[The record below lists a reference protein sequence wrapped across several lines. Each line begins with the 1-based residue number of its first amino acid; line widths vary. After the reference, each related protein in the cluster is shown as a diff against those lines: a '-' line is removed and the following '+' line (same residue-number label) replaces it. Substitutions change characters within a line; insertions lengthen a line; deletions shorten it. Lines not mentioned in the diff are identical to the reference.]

1 MPQVI
6 FMAFQAGVQSLCWR
20 TKILLCF
27 SLDVRMARALYSLVF
42 YCLMPFVL
50 LRLLWRARLAPA
62 YRQRWAERL
71 GFSPRRV
78 GGKPAIWVHAVSVG
92 ETLAA
97 LPMMRELLQRY
108 PEHQLVVTTT
118 TPTGSERVRAALA
131 KELSSGRVLHCYAPY
146 DLPCA
151 VAPFLKRMAP
161 QLAIIME
168 TELWPNTIAACHKRG
183 IPVIVANARLSAR
196 SARGYQRFS
205 ALAQPM
211 LQQLSLVAAQHKD
224 DAERFQALGLK
235 SVQLRVTGN
244 IKFDL
249 NIDQAVKNKA
259 EAIRQRWQSAG
270 ERIVWLAASTHQG
283 EDEQLLAAFKR
294 ASEQQAN
301 LLLVLVP
308 RHPERFD
315 SVARLVKSQSYT
327 LQRHS
332 EGGNIAADTQVL
344 VADSMGELMALLG
357 ASDLCFMGGT
367 LVENGG
373 HNFIE
378 PAAWGLPQLSGPS
391 LFNFSEVSR
400 LLLDANALVVASNV
414 DDLSQQVVALCAD
427 KARRDAMGQAGLAVA
442 MENRGALKR
451 LLTAIDERLASV

>member
-1 MPQVI
+1 
-6 FMAFQAGVQSLCWR
+6 
-20 TKILLCF
+20 
-27 SLDVRMARALYSLVF
+27 MARALYSLVF
-42 YCLMPFVL
+42 YLLMPFVL

-62 YRQRWAERL
+62 YRHRWAERF
-71 GFSPRRV
+71 GFVERRTPAS
-78 GGKPAIWVHAVSVG
+78 GSAAPAIWLHAVSVG

-97 LPMMRELLQRY
+97 LPMIRELLHRY
-108 PEHQLVVTTT
+108 PEHQLIVTTT
-118 TPTGSERVRAALA
+118 TPTGSERVRAALVS
-131 KELSSGRVLHCYAPY
+131 ELSSGRVLHCYAPY

-168 TELWPNTIAACHKRG
+168 TELWPNTIAACHIRG
-183 IPVIVANARLSAR
+183 IPVLLANARLSAR

-211 LQQLSLVAAQHKD
+211 LQQLNLVAAQHKD
-224 DAERFQALGLK
+224 DAERFQALGLQPE
-235 SVQLRVTGN
+235 QLQITGN

-249 NIDQAVKNKA
+249 SIDQALKNKA

-270 ERIVWLAASTHQG
+270 ERVVWLAASTHQG

-294 ASEQQAN
+294 ACEQQSN

-315 SVARLVKSQSYT
+315 SVTRLVQDQRYT
-327 LQRHS
+327 VQRHS
-332 EGGNIAADTQVL
+332 EGGSFAADTQVL
-344 VADSMGELMALLG
+344 VADTMGELMALLG

-400 LLLDANALVVASNV
+400 LLLDANALVVVEDVES
-414 DDLSQQVVALCAD
+414 LSQQVIALCAD
-427 KARRDAMGQAGLAVA
+427 KARRDTMGQAGLAVA

-451 LLTAIDERLASV
+451 LLAAIDEHLASA

>member
-1 MPQVI
+1 MTQAI

-20 TKILLCF
+20 TKIFLCF
-27 SLDVRMARALYSLVF
+27 CLDVRMARALYSLVF

-62 YRQRWAERL
+62 YRQRWTERL

-97 LPMMRELLQRY
+97 LPMMLELLQRY
-108 PEHQLVVTTT
+108 PDYQLIVTTT
-118 TPTGSERVRAALA
+118 TPTGSERVQVALA
-131 KELSSGRVLHCYAPY
+131 KELASGRVLHCYAPY
-146 DLPCA
+146 DIPCA

-196 SARGYQRFS
+196 SARGYGRFS
-205 ALAQPM
+205 ALMRPM
-211 LQQLSLVAAQHKD
+211 LQQLSLVAAQHDD
-224 DAERFQALGLK
+224 DASRFQALGD
-235 SVQLRVTGN
+235 VQVRVTGN

-249 NIDQAVKNKA
+249 TLDQALQDQAV
-259 EAIRQRWQSAG
+259 AIRQRWQHDG
-270 ERIVWLAASTHQG
+270 ERLVWLAASTHQG
-283 EDEQLLAAFKR
+283 EDEQLLDTF
-294 ASEQQAN
+294 EQVRKQRPN

-315 SVARLVKSQSYT
+315 SVTRLVKERGYQF
-327 LQRHS
+327 QRHS
-332 EGGNIAADTQVL
+332 QGGSVALGTQVL
-344 VADSMGELMALLG
+344 VADTMGELMALLG

-378 PAAWGLPQLSGPS
+378 PAAWSLPQLSGPS

-400 LLLDANALVVASNV
+400 LLLDAGALELINNSAE
-414 DDLSQQVVALCAD
+414 LARKLEELCAD
-427 KARRDAMGQAGLAVA
+427 KERRLAMGAAGFNVA
-442 MENRGALKR
+442 EANRGALER
-451 LLTAIDERLASV
+451 LLAEIDQLLMA

>member
-1 MPQVI
+1 
-6 FMAFQAGVQSLCWR
+6 
-20 TKILLCF
+20 
-27 SLDVRMARALYSLVF
+27 MARVLYSLVF
-42 YCLMPFVL
+42 YILMPFVL

-62 YRQRWAERL
+62 YRHRWTERF
-71 GFSPRRV
+71 GFVERRAPAA
-78 GGKPAIWVHAVSVG
+78 GPATTTAPAIWLHAVSVG

-97 LPMMRELLQRY
+97 LPLMRELLQRY
-108 PEHQLVVTTT
+108 PKHQLIVTTT
-118 TPTGSERVRAALA
+118 TPTGSERVRVALA
-131 KELSSGRVLHCYAPY
+131 DELSRGRVLHCYAPY

-183 IPVIVANARLSAR
+183 IPVLLANARLSAR

-205 ALAQPM
+205 SLAEPM

-224 DAERFQALGLK
+224 DAERFRALGVK
-235 SVQLRVTGN
+235 SEQLQVTGN

-249 NIDQAVKNKA
+249 NLDQSVKDKA
-259 EAIRQRWQSAG
+259 KAIQQRWQAAG
-270 ERIVWLAASTHQG
+270 ERMVWLAASTHQG
-283 EDEQLLAAFKR
+283 EDEQLLEAYKQAQL
-294 ASEQQAN
+294 QQAN

-315 SVARLVKSQSYT
+315 SVARLVQNQGYRV
-327 LQRHS
+327 QRHS
-332 EGGNIAADTQVL
+332 AGGNLAADTQVL
-344 VADSMGELMALLG
+344 VADTMGELMALLG

-378 PAAWGLPQLSGPS
+378 PAAWALPQLSGPS

-400 LLLDANALVVASNV
+400 LLLDANALLVANNT
-414 DDLSQQVVALCAD
+414 DDLSQQLIALCAD
-427 KARRDAMGQAGLAVA
+427 EQRREVMGQAGLSVA
-442 MENRGALKR
+442 MENRGALER
-451 LLTAIDERLASV
+451 LLAAIDVRLVSK